1 MIWIE
6 IKAIQPSLTE
16 KKPELITKQE
26 CTDLNF
32 KLLSFLQLLIS
43 PEHHSEKKIKFKYPF
58 FA

>member
-1 MIWIE
+1 MIQFSFVIWIE

-16 KKPELITKQE
+16 KKPKLITKQE

-43 PEHHSEKKIKFKYPF
+43 PEHHNEK
-58 FA
+58 

>member
-1 MIWIE
+1 MIWID

-16 KKPELITKQE
+16 KEPELITKQE

-43 PEHHSEKKIKFKYPF
+43 PEHHNEK
-58 FA
+58 